1 MIQPHNFFI
10 IQSFM
15 INDLKLKGSDL
26 LIYAIIYGF
35 SQGDKY
41 YNGSIKYLTE
51 FTALSSSTVYESISR
66 LIDKGLIVKA
76 KLHLNDGKKVDC
88 YKAITKRAEASY
100 SEEFE
105 LEPEVVKTEVD
116 TKDDDLRIKSICDL
130 TWHAYETA
138 YMQRYQIKPFIRKE
152 IATIAHFSMMKRFVK
167 KFGDK
172 APEIAVFFMNHNA
185 EYFMQNNHLLS
196 IMCQEKTMNLLYTDY
211 IAGTQT
217 TANRVRKWHEANDS
231 ESLSQAERVYRKLNR
246 KEVSNG

>member
-1 MIQPHNFFI
+1 
-10 IQSFM
+10 M

-51 FTALSSSTVYESISR
+51 FTALSSSTVYESINR

-76 KLHLNDGKKVDC
+76 KLRLNDGKNVDC

-105 LEPEVVKTEVD
+105 LEPEVVKPEVD
-116 TKDDDLRIKSICDL
+116 TKNDDLSIKSICDL
-130 TWHAYETA
+130 TWQAYETA
-138 YMQRYQIKPFIRKE
+138 YEKRYKIKPFIRKE
-152 IATIAHFSMMKRFVK
+152 IATVAHFSMMKRFVK

-172 APEIAVFFMNHNA
+172 SPAIAMFFINHNA
-185 EYFMQNNHLLS
+185 EYFMQNNHLMS

-211 IAGTQT
+211 ISGAQT
-217 TANRVRKWHEANDS
+217 TANRVKKWHEANDS
-231 ESLSQAERVYRKLNR
+231 ESMSQAERVYRKLNN
-246 KEVSNG
+246 K

>member
-51 FTALSSSTVYESISR
+51 FTALSSSTVYESLNR
-66 LIDKGLIVKA
+66 LIDKGLIIKA
-76 KLHLNDGKKVDC
+76 KLRLNDGKKIDC
-88 YKAITKRAEASY
+88 YKAITKRAEDSL

-116 TKDDDLRIKSICDL
+116 TKDDDLRIKSICNL
-130 TWHAYETA
+130 TWQAYEQA
-138 YMQRYQIKPFIRKE
+138 YFQRYQIKPFIRKE
-152 IATIAHFSMMKRFVK
+152 LATAKHFSMMKYFVN

-172 APEIAVFFMNHNA
+172 SPEIAVFYVNHNA
-185 EYFMQNNHLLS
+185 EFFMQNKHLLN
-196 IMCQEKTMNLLYTDY
+196 IMCQEKTMNLLYSDFL
-211 IAGTQT
+211 AGTQT

-231 ESLSQAERVYRKLNR
+231 ESMSQAERVYRKLN

>member
-1 MIQPHNFFI
+1 
-10 IQSFM
+10 M

-51 FTALSSSTVYESISR
+51 FTALSSSTIYESLNR

-105 LEPEVVKTEVD
+105 LEPEIIKTEVD
-116 TKDDDLRIKSICDL
+116 TKDDYLKIKSICDL
-130 TWHAYETA
+130 TWKAYELA
-138 YMQRYQIKPFIRKE
+138 YMQRYHIKPFIRKE
-152 IATIAHFSMMKRFVK
+152 LATVSHFSMMKSFVK

-172 APEIAVFFMNHNA
+172 APEIAVFFINHNA

-196 IMCQEKTMNLLYTDY
+196 IMCQERTMNLLYTDY

-231 ESLSQAERVYRKLNR
+231 ESMSQAERVYRKLNS